1 MPTITKRNDTYKITV
16 SAGYDING
24 KQIRRYMT
32 WRPPSSMTL
41 KQAEKEVKRQAVLF
55 EERVKNGTYLDGSI
69 KFADFAEQWFN
80 DYAKEHLRATTYKRY
95 KSMMP
100 RINAAIGHMKLERI
114 QPQHLLSFYKNLA
127 EKGIREDM
135 KYKACCDLRALIK
148 SKKLTFSSI
157 AESGGIGERTVS
169 AAVNGQNVTEKT
181 ALAICGALS
190 EPIENV
196 FTLVDEGKTLA
207 SSTVHYYHNVISSM
221 LTTAVQWQI
230 IFSNPCDRVKPP
242 KVGKPEPKYL
252 DEEQAKHLIDCLQ
265 DEGVQF
271 RVMIELLMFTG
282 LRRGELLGLEW
293 SDIDFD
299 NKIINVR
306 RNSLYLPEMGIFEDE
321 TKTAGSQRAF
331 KISDAVIDLLKE
343 QRTWQATQRLKLGDK
358 WVNSD
363 RLFTAWNG
371 EPLNPSTLTSKFRRF
386 KQKNNIEGI
395 SIHGLRHTNAT
406 LQIAAGTP
414 LTTVAHRLGH
424 TNASTTTKIYAHAIK
439 SADEAAAEAIADL
452 LTLGR
457 KQTV

>member
-1 MPTITKRNDTYKITV
+1 
-16 SAGYDING
+16 
-24 KQIRRYMT
+24 
-32 WRPPSSMTL
+32 
-41 KQAEKEVKRQAVLF
+41 
-55 EERVKNGTYLDGSI
+55 
-69 KFADFAEQWFN
+69 
-80 DYAKEHLRATTYKRY
+80 
-95 KSMMP
+95 
-100 RINAAIGHMKLERI
+100 
-114 QPQHLLSFYKNLA
+114 
-127 EKGIREDM
+127 
-135 KYKACCDLRALIK
+135 
-148 SKKLTFSSI
+148 
-157 AESGGIGERTVS
+157 
-169 AAVNGQNVTEKT
+169 
-181 ALAICGALS
+181 
-190 EPIENV
+190 
-196 FTLVDEGKTLA
+196 
-207 SSTVHYYHNVISSM
+207 M

-252 DEEQAKHLIDCLQ
+252 DEEQAKNLIDCLQ
-265 DEGVQF
+265 NEGVQF

-306 RNSLYLPEMGIFEDE
+306 RNSLYLPEMGVFEDE

-343 QRTWQATQRLKLGDK
+343 QRTWQATKRLKLGDK
-358 WVNSD
+358 WINSN

-439 SADEAAAEAIADL
+439 SADEAAAEAISDI